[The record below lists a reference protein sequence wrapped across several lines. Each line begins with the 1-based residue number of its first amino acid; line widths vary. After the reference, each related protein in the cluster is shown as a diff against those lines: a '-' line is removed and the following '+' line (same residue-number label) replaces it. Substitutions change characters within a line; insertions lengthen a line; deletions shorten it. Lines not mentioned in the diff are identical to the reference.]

1 MNIIAIPS
9 ILNLN
14 DSRNLQIYEYGIS
27 KNNSNQKVD
36 LSQNVI
42 SFVLEGSKKIIAD
55 CGLKEVNAGNFVLIK
70 EGNCIMTETCST
82 SSHHFKSLLFF
93 FSKDTIQE
101 FLKKYKLTF
110 KDGEPNASLKVFHSD
125 TYTKNIVD
133 SLLQLIGMETDT
145 RNRILHIKFE
155 ELMLYLI
162 SKNGTSFLQTFAD
175 HSNDEQRHFLEVV
188 NKNKLNKLTISELA
202 FLSNMST
209 STFKRVFKDQFDDS
223 PIKWFTDQ
231 RLENAAYLLKQKRK
245 RPSDIYE
252 EIGYTSLSNFTQAF
266 KIKYGETPKEHRVA

>member
-1 MNIIAIPS
+1 MDIIAVPA

-14 DSRNLQIYEYGIS
+14 DRKDLQLYEYRIS
-27 KNNSNQKVD
+27 DNNSNQKVN

-55 CGLKEVNAGNFVLIK
+55 CGLKKINTSHFVMIK
-70 EGNCIMTETCST
+70 EGNCIMTEICSS

-93 FSKDTIQE
+93 FSDDMIQA
-101 FLKKYKLTF
+101 FLKKYNLIFTDSKS
-110 KDGEPNASLKVFHSD
+110 NASINVFHYD
-125 TYTKNIVD
+125 TYSRNIVD
-133 SLLQLIGMETDT
+133 SLLHLTKMETDT
-145 RNRILHIKFE
+145 RDQILTVKFE

-162 SKNGTSFLQTFAD
+162 SKNGTNFLQTFAGR
-175 HSNDEQRHFLEVV
+175 SNNELKHFLDVV